1 MTQQHLIKQIENK
14 IQEIQQL
21 INNRKQELTQ
31 QENTILAL
39 AQQLTQIKQ
48 NIQENKSIK

>member
-21 INNRKQELTQ
+21 INNHKQELTQ
-31 QENTILAL
+31 QENTIL
-39 AQQLTQIKQ
+39 INSKFR
-48 NIQENKSIK
+48 IY